1 MGSIMNYLLKHYFKL
16 VRRSI
21 WALTLLS
28 LIIVPLVAQSKGATM
43 TVYKDG
49 TALLKQP
56 VNWPIK
62 TGINRVTF
70 DILPKGMVDDSPFLT
85 VDGVRIGYQRLN
97 RNIFTWEKYFADRVG
112 EEVELRTNS
121 GEEEEGILFSFT
133 PQQIVLQ
140 QKNTIKLFNRKEIEW
155 FAVTGLVPDQ
165 QLKPYLSWDV
175 YSRSDKSADGELIYL
190 SRGFTWSAIY
200 RLVLDADTT
209 QAELVTEARIVNSSN
224 IDFTNL
230 ELQLVEGNLRRVR
243 PGYDYSKRGGQ
254 NLALESMA
262 TRTVPPTHETLGDY
276 HIYYLP
282 EKIDFIGNESVTVR
296 LYNPSRINFVKT
308 YLFQNS
314 ERSQR
319 DEPLSVQ
326 YKFINSE
333 ENQLNKPLP
342 RGKVEIYQTTSR
354 GSIEFAGEDNIGQVP
369 RGEEVTLEAGRAF
382 DVIGKRK
389 VLNYDR
395 QRKSEQATIEIFVS
409 NKRDEDISVR
419 LIENISGDWVI
430 RDESSMYI
438 KESASTIYF
447 PLTIPA
453 GESIRVTY
461 TYRKAWN

>member
-1 MGSIMNYLLKHYFKL
+1 MNYLLKYNLGL
-16 VRRSI
+16 VRNSI

-28 LIIVPLVAQSKGATM
+28 LIIVPLAAQSNDATM

-49 TALLKQP
+49 TALVKQP
-56 VNWPIK
+56 VNWLVK

-70 DILPKGMVDDSPFLT
+70 DVLPKGLVDDSPFLSL
-85 VDGVRIGYQRLN
+85 DGVRVGYQRLN
-97 RNIFTWEKYFADRVG
+97 RNIFTWEKYYAEQVG

-121 GEEEEGILFSFT
+121 GEEEEGILVSFT

-155 FAVTGLVPDQ
+155 FAATGLVPNQ

-175 YSRSDKSADGELIYL
+175 YSRSDKSADGQLIYL
-190 SRGFTWSAIY
+190 SRGYTWNAIY

-224 IDFTNL
+224 IDFKNL

-243 PGYDYSKRGGQ
+243 SGYDYSKRGGQ

-262 TRTVPPTHETLGDY
+262 MRAAPSPPTHETLGDY

-395 QRKSEQATIEIFVS
+395 QRKSEQATIEISVI
-409 NKRDEDISVR
+409 NKRDEEISVK